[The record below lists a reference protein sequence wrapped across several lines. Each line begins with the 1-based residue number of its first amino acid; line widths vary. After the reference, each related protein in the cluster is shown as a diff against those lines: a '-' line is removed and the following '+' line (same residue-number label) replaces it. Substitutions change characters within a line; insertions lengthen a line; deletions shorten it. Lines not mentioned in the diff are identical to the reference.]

1 MQKEIKQLLT
11 QISLKVLAVLL
22 LLISCLLV
30 FAYIADENVLEN
42 NKAFDE
48 KVIAFVA
55 AHSTPLLI
63 QVMQIVTFFGS
74 SYFLLPAYFVLIV
87 FFLWKKEKAYATD
100 ITIIAVSSTAVM
112 FLLKEIFKRHRPLL
126 PVGKTLMSYSFPS
139 GHSVSSFIFCSVL
152 AYLVWMLPIKK
163 IWKYIITF
171 LLLLFAAVIGLSRI
185 VLNVHYA
192 TDVIAGFC
200 FGTVW
205 VVISFWVM
213 NKIRNK
219 NTVNG
224 TVKADNELC

>member
-1 MQKEIKQLLT
+1 MQKKIKQLLT

-22 LLISCLLV
+22 LFITCLLV

-42 NKAFDE
+42 NKVFDE
-48 KVIAFVA
+48 KVIVCVA
-55 AHSTPLLI
+55 THSTPMLV
-63 QVMQIVTFFGS
+63 QVMQIITFFGS
-74 SYFLLPAYFVLIV
+74 SYFLLPAYIALIV
-87 FFLWKKEKAYATD
+87 FFLWKKEKAYAID
-100 ITIIAVSSTAVM
+100 IAIIAVSSTAAM

-152 AYLVWMLPIKK
+152 AYLVWMSPIKK
-163 IWKYIITF
+163 IWKYIIAF

-200 FGTVW
+200 FGIVW
-205 VVISFWVM
+205 VVMSFWLM
-213 NKIRNK
+213 RKIRTK
-219 NTVNG
+219 NPVNG
-224 TVKADNELC
+224 VVQADNK

>member
-1 MQKEIKQLLT
+1 MQKKIKQLLT

-22 LLISCLLV
+22 LFISCLLV

-42 NKAFDE
+42 NKVFDE
-48 KVIAFVA
+48 KVIAYVA
-55 AHSTPLLI
+55 AHSTPLLV
-63 QVMQIVTFFGS
+63 QVMQIITFFGS
-74 SYFLLPAYFVLIV
+74 SYFLLPAYIVLIV
-87 FFLWKKEKAYATD
+87 FFLLKKQKAYAID
-100 ITIIAVSSTAVM
+100 IAIIAISSTTVM

-126 PVGKTLMSYSFPS
+126 PVGKILLSYSFPS

-152 AYLVWMLPIKK
+152 AYLVWMSPIKK
-163 IWKYIITF
+163 IWKYIVAL

-185 VLNVHYA
+185 ILNVHYA

-213 NKIRNK
+213 RKIRNK
-219 NTVNG
+219 TPV
-224 TVKADNELC
+224 TSAVQTDNE

>member
-1 MQKEIKQLLT
+1 MQKKIKQLLT

-22 LLISCLLV
+22 LFISCLMV

-42 NKAFDE
+42 NKVFDE
-48 KVIAFVA
+48 EVIVYVA
-55 AHSTPLLI
+55 AHSNPLLV
-63 QVMQIVTFFGS
+63 QVMQIITFFGS
-74 SYFLLPAYFVLIV
+74 SYFLLPAYIVLIV
-87 FFLWKKEKAYATD
+87 FFLLKKQKTYAID
-100 ITIIAVSSTAVM
+100 IAIIAVSSTAIL

-126 PVGKTLMSYSFPS
+126 PVGKILLSYSFPS

-152 AYLVWMLPIKK
+152 AYLVWMSLIKK
-163 IWKYIITF
+163 IWKYIVAL

-185 VLNVHYA
+185 ILNVHYA

-213 NKIRNK
+213 RKIRNK
-219 NTVNG
+219 NP
-224 TVKADNELC
+224 VKGAEQTDNE

>member
-1 MQKEIKQLLT
+1 MQKKIKQLLT

-22 LLISCLLV
+22 LFISCLLI

-42 NKAFDE
+42 NKVFDE
-48 KVIAFVA
+48 EVIVYVA
-55 AHSTPLLI
+55 AHSNPLLV
-63 QVMQIVTFFGS
+63 QVMQIITFFGS
-74 SYFLLPAYFVLIV
+74 SYFLLPAYIVLLV
-87 FFLWKKEKAYATD
+87 FFLLKKQKTYAID
-100 ITIIAVSSTAVM
+100 IAIIAVSSTAVL

-126 PVGKTLMSYSFPS
+126 PVGKILLSYSFPS

-152 AYLVWMLPIKK
+152 AYLVWMSLIKK
-163 IWKYIITF
+163 IWKYIVAL

-185 VLNVHYA
+185 ILNVHYA

-213 NKIRNK
+213 RKIRNK
-219 NTVNG
+219 NPVNG
-224 TVKADNELC
+224 AEQTDNE

>member
-1 MQKEIKQLLT
+1 MQKKIKQLLT

-22 LLISCLLV
+22 LFISCLLI

-42 NKAFDE
+42 NKVFDE
-48 KVIAFVA
+48 EVIVYVA
-55 AHSTPLLI
+55 AHSTPLLV
-63 QVMQIVTFFGS
+63 QVMQIITFFGS
-74 SYFLLPAYFVLIV
+74 SYFLLPAYIVLLV
-87 FFLWKKEKAYATD
+87 FFLLKKQKTYAID
-100 ITIIAVSSTAVM
+100 IAIIAVSSTAVL

-126 PVGKTLMSYSFPS
+126 PVGKILLSYSFPS

-152 AYLVWMLPIKK
+152 AYLVWMSPIKK
-163 IWKYIITF
+163 IWKYIVAL

-185 VLNVHYA
+185 ILNVHYA

-213 NKIRNK
+213 RKIRNK
-219 NTVNG
+219 NPVNG
-224 TVKADNELC
+224 AEQTDNE